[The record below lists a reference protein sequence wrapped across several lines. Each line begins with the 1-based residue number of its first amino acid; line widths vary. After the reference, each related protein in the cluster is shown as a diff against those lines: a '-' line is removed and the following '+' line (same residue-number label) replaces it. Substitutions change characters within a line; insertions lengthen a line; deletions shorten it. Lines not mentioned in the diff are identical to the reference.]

1 MIDKEDYEL
10 IVRFDSQN
18 VVEREKILS
27 NPNERV
33 EVPIIVL
40 GAIKRLF
47 FRRLTDRVVFL
58 FSSHYFSAS
67 KR

>member
-18 VVEREKILS
+18 VVERERILS

-33 EVPIIVL
+33 EVSD
-40 GAIKRLF
+40 RLDV
-47 FRRLTDRVVFL
+47 R
-58 FSSHYFSAS
+58 
-67 KR
+67 